1 MNEGTDESKGI
12 VAGEKKGTMD
22 DMYNTCKLEKG
33 LRNVGARPSV
43 QECSRGRKNKSTK
56 NHIEMTHVI
65 NQWEGNLKKN

>member
-12 VAGEKKGTMD
+12 AAGEKKGTMD

-43 QECSRGRKNKSTK
+43 RPGVFKRPEKQAD
-56 NHIEMTHVI
+56 
-65 NQWEGNLKKN
+65 KKNISKWRM